1 METRWILRRLDRESA
16 STDKQSM
23 RLTSLLIPT
32 LSNELRAVTGWLDKA
47 QAFTANRAESPDGLL
62 ALRLAPD
69 MFPLTTQLRF
79 LAFQAQE
86 PIYRLRGEAVP
97 GTVLEVRQEGRDGGE
112 RTGTWSEAR
121 TRLTEALSLLAT
133 VAPDEFDGRA
143 DQAIAHELPTGMIFD
158 MTGEQYVRDW
168 ALPQAAFH
176 QMIAYAILRQA
187 GVPLGKVDYVPHM
200 FSYVRQGTAPSA

>member
-1 METRWILRRLDRESA
+1 MKL
-16 STDKQSM
+16 TD
-23 RLTSLLIPT
+23 LLIPT
-32 LSNELRAVTGWLDKA
+32 LSNQLRAASGWLDKA
-47 QAFTANRAESPDGLL
+47 EGFTAERGESPERLL

-97 GTVLEVRQEGRDGGE
+97 EAVLQVRQEGRDGGE
-112 RTGTWSEAR
+112 MPGSWAAARARVAEA
-121 TRLTEALSLLAT
+121 ADLLAA
-133 VAPDEFDGRA
+133 VSPGELDPAAEK
-143 DQAIAHELPTGMIFD
+143 AIAHELPNGMIFD

-168 ALPQAAFH
+168 ALPQVAFH

-200 FSYVRQGTAPSA
+200 FPYLRPGTAPAA